1 MSYKLFIH
9 NSIAPYKSEIIMDD
23 WDIKSYTVTFLGQ
36 NRVNELK
43 TIWTNKIPLNN
54 EVNTKILDFMIKKKK
69 NILGK
74 EKQVIKE
81 FIKKKIK
88 DVTDQEIDAV
98 FENIDNISKSGHN
111 LIIGCQKCA
120 KGVLSFKKW
129 YREPYGDRKHIGYM
143 SEEQVLDKAL
153 RKDKIRCQW
162 CDTKIESIFSSFYNI
177 YEVKKNYSV
186 NQYYVYKKK

>member
-111 LIIGCQKCA
+111 LIIGCQN
-120 KGVLSFKKW
+120 
-129 YREPYGDRKHIGYM
+129 
-143 SEEQVLDKAL
+143 AL
-153 RKDKIRCQW
+153 KEFCLLKSGI
-162 CDTKIESIFSSFYNI
+162 
-177 YEVKKNYSV
+177 V
-186 NQYYVYKKK
+186 NPTVTENT